1 MLNLKAISAF
11 SAVLIASAGAAHA
24 GPWTNIYMVDT
35 GGSRLWQTDDPA
47 EALYVWATVTSPNET
62 VLVVEC
68 PTSPGMT
75 GISIGQR
82 GSAYSPNY
90 LSNNSRIY
98 FNVDNGTQH
107 QAMYMQNN
115 QSSYSMSVPN
125 RLIREMANGTTL
137 VMSYGPSRSDKRV
150 FSLKGSQRAISAIDC
165 SRLD

>member
-11 SAVLIASAGAAHA
+11 SALLLASAGSAHA

-47 EALYVWATVTSPNET
+47 EASYVWATVTSPNGT
-62 VLVVEC
+62 VLSVQC

-75 GISIGQR
+75 EIVIGQR
-82 GSAYSPNY
+82 GNIDGPNY
-90 LSNNSRIY
+90 LSNNSIVY
-98 FNVDNGTQH
+98 FIVDNGTQH
-107 QAMYMQNN
+107 QAIDLHYS

-125 RLIREMANGTTL
+125 RLIREMANGKTL
-137 VMSYGPSRSDKRV
+137 IMSYGASRSDKKI
-150 FSLKGSQRAISAIDC
+150 FSLRGSQTAISAIDC